1 MNDRRKRM
9 VMVAAVF
16 AAVGSA
22 FALPVRNPAE
32 VWNLEELFKTPE
44 TRQWDRATHLETR
57 AILIRNEPWQGKPTW
72 VFAHYGIPEHAS
84 KEHPVP
90 AIVLAHGGLGT
101 AYPSWVATWVRR
113 GYAAICVDNCGSFPI
128 RTADGKWLKNPEG
141 GPTGWG
147 RLDLVNEPER
157 EQWMYHA
164 VSAVVRSHSFLR
176 SLPEVDASRIGIT
189 GISWGG
195 ILTCICAS
203 VDPRFAYAIPVYG
216 CGFNCK
222 PGEGIMAREKNA
234 GRPEES
240 GKWFELWDPAV
251 YLPHAKCPFLWVDGT
266 NDFAFRLDNVRR
278 SADLVPSK
286 SAFATITRMV
296 HSHGFY
302 GENQP
307 EIFAFAD
314 HHANGGPDVVRVDSV
329 AVTNG
334 VLAVSYSRNGHD
346 VVRAELVYTTDG
358 EDVKWADRYWSTQV
372 VERLDG
378 QSGRLSVPVPV
389 AAKMYFVNL
398 IDYRGLVSST
408 PLQIVSER

>member
-1 MNDRRKRM
+1 
-9 VMVAAVF
+9 
-16 AAVGSA
+16 
-22 FALPVRNPAE
+22 
-32 VWNLEELFKTPE
+32 
-44 TRQWDRATHLETR
+44 
-57 AILIRNEPWQGKPTW
+57 
-72 VFAHYGIPEHAS
+72 
-84 KEHPVP
+84 
-90 AIVLAHGGLGT
+90 
-101 AYPSWVATWVRR
+101 
-113 GYAAICVDNCGSFPI
+113 
-128 RTADGKWLKNPEG
+128 
-141 GPTGWG
+141 
-147 RLDLVNEPER
+147 
-157 EQWMYHA
+157 MYHA
-164 VSAVVRSHSFLR
+164 VAAVVRSHSFLR

-195 ILTCICAS
+195 ILTCVSAS

-222 PGEGIMAREKNA
+222 PGEGIMAHGKNA
-234 GRPEES
+234 GKTAASE
-240 GKWFELWDPAV
+240 KWFDLWDPAA

-302 GENQP
+302 GENPP

-314 HHANGGPDVVRVDSV
+314 HHANGGPDIVRVDSAV
-329 AVTNG
+329 VTNG

-358 EDVKWADRYWSTQV
+358 EDVKWTDRYWNTQV
-372 VERLDG
+372 IERLDG
-378 QSGRLSVPVPV
+378 QSGRLSVPVPA